1 METTKSPTGVAT
13 LYETRDYE
21 MFKPYAGNRN
31 INPVKVKDLL
41 RSFNERLYPVPI
53 VVDQENQV
61 LDGQHRLEAA
71 KAGGFPVVFL
81 RLTGDIVPTQVIRQL
96 NTGQKPHTLP
106 DYMKLYVEDGR
117 GDYIQF
123 QNLYEH
129 YDKTLDELGV
139 TVKTGGPYRIVFT
152 SMLGLM
158 CGRDSVEKNAFLR
171 HASNPWNRGTQTEN
185 KLSVIFRNGEIDLTN
200 ASKGVTTLDYL
211 MKIFSV
217 LPRQRAGTTY
227 NSNGRLHRNRFIHL
241 RTREYLCSIH
251 YLLHYRGEHIESENE
266 AFDPQVFLT
275 QVESYPNLCRPLEDK
290 PKEWTNALRHIEDI
304 YNHKRGNRKY
314 TYLASL

>member
-1 METTKSPTGVAT
+1 
-13 LYETRDYE
+13 
-21 MFKPYAGNRN
+21 
-31 INPVKVKDLL
+31 
-41 RSFNERLYPVPI
+41 
-53 VVDQENQV
+53 
-61 LDGQHRLEAA
+61 
-71 KAGGFPVVFL
+71 
-81 RLTGDIVPTQVIRQL
+81 
-96 NTGQKPHTLP
+96 
-106 DYMKLYVEDGR
+106 
-117 GDYIQF
+117 
-123 QNLYEH
+123 
-129 YDKTLDELGV
+129 
-139 TVKTGGPYRIVFT
+139 
-152 SMLGLM
+152 MLGLM

-251 YLLHYRGEHIESENE
+251 YLLHYRSEHIESENE